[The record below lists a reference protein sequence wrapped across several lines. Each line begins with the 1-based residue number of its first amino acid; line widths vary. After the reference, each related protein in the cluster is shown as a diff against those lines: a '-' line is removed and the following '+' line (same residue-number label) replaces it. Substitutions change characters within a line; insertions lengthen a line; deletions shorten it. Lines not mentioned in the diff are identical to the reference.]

1 MNRFFACLYLAV
13 LVSACAECEV
23 IPGVKTAF
31 YGVTQGGDTV
41 TQYILTNAS
50 GAQFKV
56 IDYGCR
62 VTNIMVPDREGKMA
76 DVVLGYENLKDYET
90 GAERFFGAL
99 LGRYANR
106 IAGGDFMIDSVR
118 YQLSCNE
125 SPNGHPGH
133 LHGGVKGFD
142 RVIWKAMPVN
152 CSDTLGIVFTRCSPD
167 GEEGYPG
174 NLDCKVTYYWTQDNT
189 WRIEYEAVTDQPTI
203 VNMSQHCYFNLQG
216 YDGGSVLN
224 HIIQINADSV
234 MVNTPWYVPVSV
246 ESVVG
251 GPLDFRT
258 PHSFAERVTSPNEHM
273 KLMGGYSANWILRD
287 YNGDLRY
294 AATVTEPQ
302 SGRQLETYTTE
313 PGLLIYTGI
322 GLSEKIVAKGGP
334 QQKYGGLILET
345 IHHPDTPHHPEFPSC
360 VLRPHEKYYSV
371 TEYRFTVQK

>member
-1 MNRFFACLYLAV
+1 M
-13 LVSACAECEV
+13 
-23 IPGVKTAF
+23 
-31 YGVTQGGDTV
+31 
-41 TQYILTNAS
+41 
-50 GAQFKV
+50 
-56 IDYGCR
+56 
-62 VTNIMVPDREGKMA
+62 
-76 DVVLGYENLKDYET
+76 
-90 GAERFFGAL
+90 
-99 LGRYANR
+99 
-106 IAGGDFMIDSVR
+106 
-118 YQLSCNE
+118 
-125 SPNGHPGH
+125 
-133 LHGGVKGFD
+133 
-142 RVIWKAMPVN
+142 
-152 CSDTLGIVFTRCSPD
+152 
-167 GEEGYPG
+167 
-174 NLDCKVTYYWTQDNT
+174 
-189 WRIEYEAVTDQPTI
+189 
-203 VNMSQHCYFNLQG
+203 
-216 YDGGSVLN
+216 
-224 HIIQINADSV
+224 
-234 MVNTPWYVPVSV
+234 YVPFSV

>member
-1 MNRFFACLYLAV
+1 MSLVV
-13 LVSACAECEV
+13 LVSACSERA
-23 IPGVKTAF
+23 ITPGVTTAF
-31 YGVTQGGDTV
+31 YGVTQEGDTV
-41 TQYILTNAS
+41 TQYTLTNAS

-62 VTNIMVPDREGKMA
+62 VTNIIVPDKEGKMA
-76 DVVLGYENLKDYET
+76 DVVLGYENIKDYES

-106 IAGGDFMIDSVR
+106 IAGGDFTIDSVQ

-142 RVIWKAMPVN
+142 RVMWKAEPIDS
-152 CSDTLGIVFTRCSPD
+152 SDSLGIVFTRLSPH

-174 NLDCKVTYYWTQDNT
+174 NLDCKVTYFWTPENT
-189 WRIEYEAVTDQPTI
+189 WRIEYEAVCDRPTI
-203 VNMSQHCYFNLQG
+203 VNMSQHSYFNLKG
-216 YDGGSVLN
+216 YDGGSILD
-224 HIIQINADSV
+224 HIVQINADSV
-234 MVNTPWYVPVSV
+234 MVNNPQYVPASV
-246 ESVVG
+246 DAIAG

-258 PHSFAERVTSPNEHM
+258 AHSFAERANSPNEHM

-287 YNGDLRY
+287 HTGDLRY
-294 AATVTEPQ
+294 AATITDPQ
-302 SGRQLETYTTE
+302 SKRQIEVYTTE

-322 GLSEKIVAKGGP
+322 GLSAKIVAKGGP

-360 VLRPHEKYYSV
+360 VLRPHEKYHSV
-371 TEYRFTVQK
+371 TEYRFSVER